1 MAKVIGGVAS
11 MVEFAIVVAM
21 PLSLLATETSR
32 TYRQIDG
39 LTVLHLHGGY
49 TRKVAKLKDDGEMK
63 MTVGKQPMSE
73 EGCIYLAKKALRH
86 ETDFGHYITV
96 HTLLESYGS
105 GCLSCCYS
113 V

>member
-39 LTVLHLHGGY
+39 LTVLHL
-49 TRKVAKLKDDGEMK
+49 
-63 MTVGKQPMSE
+63 Q
-73 EGCIYLAKKALRH
+73 
-86 ETDFGHYITV
+86 
-96 HTLLESYGS
+96 
-105 GCLSCCYS
+105 
-113 V
+113 